1 MFKENFMFGGAIAA
15 NQCEG
20 AYDEGKKGLSVQ
32 DVLPHGFAGGISDGP
47 TKDNLKLAG
56 VDFYHRFREDIALFA
71 EAGLNTLRMSIAW
84 SRIFPNGD
92 DDYPNEEGLAFY
104 DEVFYELAKYGITPV
119 VTLSHYEPPLN
130 LALKYNGWSNR
141 RMIGFFTRYAE
152 TVFARY
158 KDKVKYWITFN
169 EINSLPKA
177 PFMSGAI
184 MTPRKELNGETLYR
198 AMHYQLVASAVAVKR
213 AHEIIP
219 DSQVGCMVLGVTIYP
234 LTSDPSDSLA
244 AYMRDRETYQ
254 FSDVQV
260 FGEYPAYLL
269 RYFEKNGIK
278 VDITPADLDALT
290 HTVDFVS
297 FSYYSSIC
305 ESAAWDES
313 EKKLTGGNISRGY
326 KNPYLKST
334 DWGWQI
340 DPVGLRYTLNRL
352 YDRYRLPLFIAEN
365 GLGAV
370 DELTTM
376 PNGSFTVED
385 DYRIDYLR
393 SHIEQMKLA
402 IDDGVDVMGYTMWS
416 PIDLISASGGE
427 IKKRYGLIYVDL
439 QDDGSGTMD
448 RIPKKSFYFI
458 KSLLERERQR
468 PEVLSK

>member
-1 MFKENFMFGGAIAA
+1 MFKENFLFGGAIAA

-20 AYDEGKKGLSVQ
+20 AYDEGGKGLSVQ
-32 DVLPHGFAGGISDGP
+32 DVMPRGFAGEITDGP
-47 TKDNLKLAG
+47 TEDNLKLEG

-71 EAGLNTLRMSIAW
+71 EAGFNVLRMSIAW

-104 DEVFYELAKYGITPV
+104 DEVFDELAKYGIEPV

-130 LALKYNGWSNR
+130 LARKYNGWCDR
-141 RMIGFFTRYAE
+141 RVIGFFVRYAE

-158 KDKVKYWITFN
+158 KDKVKRWITFN

-184 MTPRKELNGETLYR
+184 ATPREEISEEMLYR
-198 AMHYQLVASAVAVKR
+198 AMHHQLVASSLAVKR

-219 DSQVGCMVLGVTIYP
+219 DSQVGCMVLGVTTYP
-234 LTSDPSDSLA
+234 LTPDPADSLA

-269 RYFEKNGIK
+269 RYFEKRGIDA
-278 VDITPADLDALT
+278 DITPADLDALKNV
-290 HTVDFVS
+290 VDFVS

-305 ESAAWDES
+305 ETTHRDEA
-313 EKKLTGGNISRGY
+313 EKGGMTGGNISRGY

-340 DPVGLRYTLNRL
+340 DPVGLRFTLNRL
-352 YDRYRLPLFIAEN
+352 YDRYRIPLFIAEN

-370 DELTTM
+370 DELVTL
-376 PNGSFTVED
+376 PDGSYTVED
-385 DYRIDYLR
+385 DYRIDYLK
-393 SHIEQMKLA
+393 SHIEQVGLA

-427 IKKRYGLIYVDL
+427 IKKRYGLIYVDR
-439 QDDGSGTMD
+439 DEDGMGTLE

-458 KSLLERERQR
+458 KSLLSRDSLC
-468 PEVLSK
+468 PEVL